1 MISPSTIERL
11 RERADIVA
19 VVRESVPTLKRQGRS
34 FVGLCPFHKEKSP
47 SFHVSPERGFF
58 HCFGCKEAGSVID
71 FVMKIEGA
79 SFPEAVRSLA
89 ERYNIEVEEE
99 QGTERAPQADVAAR
113 RRKEES
119 YAAMQIAASYF
130 ETQLR
135 EHPHAG
141 YAMRELERRGLGFG
155 RDANMDEVL
164 SAFRMGYAP
173 ASWDALTVH
182 LRTSQV
188 SPVVAESVGLIAP
201 RQGGSGHYDR
211 FRHRLMF
218 AVTDIQGRVVAFSGR
233 ALDAIPGQDS
243 PERDK
248 PAKYINSPESPI
260 YTKGNHLFGLYQARQ
275 GIREAEEVIVVE
287 GNFDVVSLQ
296 ARGVRNVVA
305 PLGTAFTDNQARL
318 LVRFAQRAVFL
329 FDGDAAG
336 RKATQAARQPARAA
350 GLASKVARLPAG
362 VDPDDYVRE
371 HGPKALLDLVTR
383 AKGMLEHLIDEALDE
398 GFSAADVRERAMRV
412 SEVSKLL
419 SEEDD
424 VLVRSMAKTYADQ
437 LAGRL
442 DMVRSEDAFRALENI
457 VKKALAEAGPP
468 KPVVSPERAR
478 VQGKPPGSLERRG
491 IIEALIEWPV
501 LLRDPEV
508 EEVLGLLEGPGVKL
522 IVALRRSLIAETN
535 QLDSDRFLAQVP
547 DDLRDFA
554 ARSLVATRFLDA
566 EEAKGYLLELA
577 NKLRRLLLSQEA
589 QRLAK
594 ETYANAGTGEE
605 DQERFSE
612 ALSRVRAKHGLKGD

>member
-1 MISPSTIERL
+1 
-11 RERADIVA
+11 VA

-99 QGTERAPQADVAAR
+99 QGTERAPQADLAAR

-119 YAAMQIAASYF
+119 YAAMQIAASFF
-130 ETQLR
+130 ETQLQ
-135 EHPHAG
+135 EHAYAG

-173 ASWDALTVH
+173 SSWDALTVH
-182 LRTSQV
+182 LRNAQV

-218 AVTDIQGRVVAFSGR
+218 AVTDVQGRVVAFSGR
-233 ALDAIPGQDS
+233 ALDPVPGDDAKD
-243 PERDK
+243 RDK

-260 YTKGNHLFGLYQARQ
+260 YTKGNHLFGLHQARQ

-296 ARGVRNVVA
+296 ARGVRHVVA

-318 LVRFAQRAVFL
+318 LARFAQRAVFL

-336 RKATQAARQPARAA
+336 RKATQAARQPARSA
-350 GLASKVARLPAG
+350 GLASKVARLPPG
-362 VDPDDYVRE
+362 VDPDDFVRE
-371 HGPKALLDLVTR
+371 HGAKSLLELLGR

-398 GFSAADVRERAMRV
+398 GFSAADVRERALRV

-424 VLVRSMAKTYADQ
+424 PLVRSMAKTYADQ

-442 DMVRSEDAFRALENI
+442 DMVRSEDAFRALENV
-457 VKKALAEAGPP
+457 VKKALAAAGPP
-468 KPVVSPERAR
+468 KVAPVSPERAR

-535 QLDSDRFLAQVP
+535 QLDSERFLAQVP
-547 DDLRDFA
+547 DALREFA
-554 ARSLVATRFLDA
+554 SRSLVATRFLDA

-594 ETYANAGTGEE
+594 ETYANAGTGDE